1 MSHSCSNTKCSV
13 THSGFCLGTLPQVGT
28 SIKFANPATN
38 LTTSQGENTN
48 TRMPNVRINQRD
60 PWWHYEKPKL
70 VTLSRWPT
78 VCLEVSAF
86 SIDQPIPTFPI
97 HCVKGAW
104 LSKFQLQ
111 FVASPRCLLQRV
123 PWSGMLRWDMTI
135 LPKNTGIMI
144 VRIQLT
150 HWSFFSF
157 TKSRSIHRDDA
168 VIDSHWMAWI
178 GLQGK
183 SNNPGLLNIWSPEML
198 AVLLVLPDPC
208 WSYTVNQSPV
218 LIYTC
223 NILYWYLHYTS
234 SI

>member
-28 SIKFANPATN
+28 SIKFAIPATN

-48 TRMPNVRINQRD
+48 TLMPNVRINQRD

-86 SIDQPIPTFPI
+86 SIFQPIPTFPI

-123 PWSGMLRWDMTI
+123 PWSGMLRWDVTK
-135 LPKNTGIMI
+135 LHKKTQASWLWGFNS
-144 VRIQLT
+144 LN
-150 HWSFFSF
+150 SLEFFSF

-183 SNNPGLLNIWSPEML
+183 NNNPGLLNIWSPEIV
-198 AVLLVLPDPC
+198 AVLLILPDPC
-208 WSYTVNQSPV
+208 WSYTVNQSQV
-218 LIYTC
+218 LIY
-223 NILYWYLHYTS
+223 NLLQ
-234 SI
+234 

>member
-48 TRMPNVRINQRD
+48 TLMPNVRINQRD

-86 SIDQPIPTFPI
+86 SIFQPIPTFPI

-123 PWSGMLRWDMTI
+123 PWSGMLRWDMTK

-144 VRIQLT
+144 VRLQLT
-150 HWSFFSF
+150 ELTGVFFIYQVTIHSQRWRGHWQSLNGLDWPGRKKQQSRIVEHL
-157 TKSRSIHRDDA
+157 KSWNSRCF
-168 VIDSHWMAWI
+168 VGPAW
-178 GLQGK
+178 
-183 SNNPGLLNIWSPEML
+183 SML
-198 AVLLVLPDPC
+198 
-208 WSYTVNQSPV
+208 
-218 LIYTC
+218 
-223 NILYWYLHYTS
+223 ILYSKSISGTYL
-234 SI
+234 